1 MGPEYEARFLEAF
14 RRGEL
19 VMEALTSADVD
30 RVVDLVRQ
38 YGDFPLGT
46 VDASVVAVA
55 ERLKVKDIATLDR
68 THFSVVRPRHVGT
81 FDLQP

>member
-55 ERLKVKDIATLDR
+55 ERLGCCCR
-68 THFSVVRPRHVGT
+68 ST
-81 FDLQP
+81 FLA